1 MYYNSNEQ
9 LLTPVRFGRYY
20 MESKHCKP
28 AFERADPDRRNKVIQ
43 TAVDEFSGLGFEN
56 ANINVIAKKAGI
68 SIGLMYKYFETKEDL
83 FILCLEEAISEL
95 HAVIEAVLQS
105 DDKILVRAEKLIR
118 AIQQTSGRES
128 RYVKLYNEI
137 TKMSD
142 GKQVRYYADRI
153 EGISYEAYA
162 GFLKR
167 AKEEGDIRSD
177 LDERMF
183 AFFFDSLLM
192 TLQFSYTCDYYRERF
207 KVYCGDDI
215 FDNDE
220 KVVRELLKFLESA
233 FTFSHDDV
241 KKLEKSD

>member
-1 MYYNSNEQ
+1 
-9 LLTPVRFGRYY
+9 

-43 TAVDEFSGLGFEN
+43 TAIDEFSGLGFEN

-83 FILCLEEAISEL
+83 FILCLEETISEL

-137 TKMSD
+137 TKLSD
-142 GKQVRYYADRI
+142 EKQVRYYADRI

-220 KVVRELLKFLESA
+220 KVVQELLKFLESA

-241 KKLEKSD
+241 KKLEKLD

>member
-1 MYYNSNEQ
+1 MSS
-9 LLTPVRFGRYY
+9 RKR
-20 MESKHCKP
+20 P
-28 AFERADPDRRNKVIQ
+28 ASRSA
-43 TAVDEFSGLGFEN
+43 S
-56 ANINVIAKKAGI
+56 
-68 SIGLMYKYFETKEDL
+68 YFETKEDL

-142 GKQVRYYADRI
+142 EKQVRYYADKI

-177 LDERMF
+177 MDERMF

-220 KVVRELLKFLESA
+220 KVVTELLKFLESA

-241 KKLEKSD
+241 KKLG

>member
-1 MYYNSNEQ
+1 MYYNVDEQ
-9 LLTPVRFGRYY
+9 LLTFVGIWRKF
-20 MESKHCKP
+20 MDTKHCKP
-28 AFERADPDRRNKVIQ
+28 AFERADPVRRETVLQ
-43 TAVDEFSGLGFEN
+43 TGIDEFSALGFEN

-95 HAVIEAVLQS
+95 HRVIAEVLDS
-105 DDKILVRAEKLIR
+105 DDKILDRAEKLIR
-118 AIQQTSGRES
+118 AIQKTSGKES

-137 TKMSD
+137 TKMS
-142 GKQVRYYADRI
+142 GEKNVRYYAEQI
-153 EGISYEAYA
+153 ESISYEAYA
-162 GFLKR
+162 GFLAK

-177 LDERMF
+177 CDERLF

-207 KVYCGDDI
+207 RVYCGEDI
-215 FDNDE
+215 LEDDE

-233 FTFSHDDV
+233 FTFSREDV
-241 KKLEKSD
+241 KKLEQ

>member
-1 MYYNSNEQ
+1 MEQ
-9 LLTPVRFGRYY
+9 
-20 MESKHCKP
+20 KHCKP
-28 AFERADPDRRNKVIQ
+28 AFERADPARQQ
-43 TAVDEFSGLGFEN
+43 TVLQTGIDEFSANGFEN

-83 FILCLEEAISEL
+83 FIMCLEEAIKEL
-95 HAVIEAVLQS
+95 HQIIEAVLAS

-118 AIQQTSGRES
+118 AIQQTSGKES

-142 GKQVRYYADRI
+142 DERVRYYAEEI
-153 EGISYEAYA
+153 EGVSYEAYS
-162 GFLKR
+162 GFLAR
-167 AKEEGDIRSD
+167 AKEEGDIRND

-207 KVYCGDDI
+207 RVYCGEDI
-215 FDNDE
+215 FENDE

-241 KKLEKSD
+241 AKLEK

>member
-1 MYYNSNEQ
+1 MEQ
-9 LLTPVRFGRYY
+9 
-20 MESKHCKP
+20 KHCKP
-28 AFERADPDRRNKVIQ
+28 AFERADPARRETVLQ
-43 TAVDEFSGLGFEN
+43 TGINEFSQHGFEN
-56 ANINVIAKKAGI
+56 ANINVIAKNAGI

-83 FILCLEEAISEL
+83 FILCLEQAIEEL
-95 HAVIEAVLQS
+95 NQVIESVLQS

-118 AIQQTSGRES
+118 AIQQTSGKES

-142 GKQVRYYADRI
+142 EEKVRYYAEKI
-153 EGISYEAYA
+153 EGISYRAYA

-167 AKEEGDIRSD
+167 AKEEGDVRDD
-177 LDERMF
+177 LDERFF

-207 KVYCGDDI
+207 KVYCGDDV

-220 KVVRELLKFLESA
+220 KVVEELLKFLESA
-233 FTFSHDDV
+233 FTFSRGDIQ
-241 KKLEKSD
+241 KLH

>member
-1 MYYNSNEQ
+1 
-9 LLTPVRFGRYY
+9 

-28 AFERADPDRRNKVIQ
+28 AFERAEPDRRNKVLQ
-43 TAVDEFSGLGFEN
+43 TG
-56 ANINVIAKKAGI
+56 NVIAKKAGI

-142 GKQVRYYADRI
+142 EKQVRYYADKI
-153 EGISYEAYA
+153 EG
-162 GFLKR
+162 
-167 AKEEGDIRSD
+167 
-177 LDERMF
+177 
-183 AFFFDSLLM
+183 
-192 TLQFSYTCDYYRERF
+192 
-207 KVYCGDDI
+207 
-215 FDNDE
+215 
-220 KVVRELLKFLESA
+220 LEI
-233 FTFSHDDV
+233 
-241 KKLEKSD
+241 

>member
-1 MYYNSNEQ
+1 
-9 LLTPVRFGRYY
+9 

-43 TAVDEFSGLGFEN
+43 TAIDEFSGLGFEN

-142 GKQVRYYADRI
+142 EKQVRYYADKI

-177 LDERMF
+177 MDERLF

-220 KVVRELLKFLESA
+220 KVVQELLKFLESA

-241 KKLEKSD
+241 KKLEKLD

>member
-1 MYYNSNEQ
+1 
-9 LLTPVRFGRYY
+9 

-137 TKMSD
+137 TKMSVILLYPPFQEFFSD
-142 GKQVRYYADRI
+142 YFGACTFFELVLL
-153 EGISYEAYA
+153 GAYFCSSQA
-162 GFLKR
+162 YG
-167 AKEEGDIRSD
+167 
-177 LDERMF
+177 
-183 AFFFDSLLM
+183 
-192 TLQFSYTCDYYRERF
+192 
-207 KVYCGDDI
+207 
-215 FDNDE
+215 
-220 KVVRELLKFLESA
+220 
-233 FTFSHDDV
+233 
-241 KKLEKSD
+241 

>member
-1 MYYNSNEQ
+1 
-9 LLTPVRFGRYY
+9 

-28 AFERADPDRRNKVIQ
+28 AFERADPDRRNKVIP

-137 TKMSD
+137 TKLSD
-142 GKQVRYYADRI
+142 EKQVRYYADRI

-220 KVVRELLKFLESA
+220 KVVQELLKFLESA

>member
-1 MYYNSNEQ
+1 MKNKIFAAAVIA
-9 LLTPVRFGRYY
+9 LLAFGQVGKA
-20 MESKHCKP
+20 ENGW
-28 AFERADPDRRNKVIQ
+28 DIQ
-43 TAVDEFSGLGFEN
+43 TSTNGSV
-56 ANINVIAKKAGI
+56 
-68 SIGLMYKYFETKEDL
+68 TT
-83 FILCLEEAISEL
+83 
-95 HAVIEAVLQS
+95 
-105 DDKILVRAEKLIR
+105 AEKLIR

-137 TKMSD
+137 TKLSD
-142 GKQVRYYADRI
+142 EKQVRYYADRI

-220 KVVRELLKFLESA
+220 A
-233 FTFSHDDV
+233 P
-241 KKLEKSD
+241 

>member
-9 LLTPVRFGRYY
+9 LLTPVRFGRYH

-137 TKMSD
+137 TKLSD
-142 GKQVRYYADRI
+142 EKQVRYYADRI

-220 KVVRELLKFLESA
+220 KVVQELLKFLESA